1 MVHVSAQ
8 EAHFLMGLLD
18 LGIQPLY
25 LLLQVCRSQEEQEAG
40 SSLKNRFQE
49 NQKTK
54 LSLANRLGSELK
66 QAHRLGV
73 SKAPKEPLLPQM
85 RQHWVSKRN

>member
-8 EAHFLMGLLD
+8 EAHFLMRLPD
-18 LGIQPLY
+18 LGIQLLY
-25 LLLQVCRSQEEQEAG
+25 LLLQVCRGQEEQEAG

-54 LSLANRLGSELK
+54 LSLASGLGSELK
-66 QAHRLGV
+66 SV
-73 SKAPKEPLLPQM
+73 KPLKSLYSP
-85 RQHWVSKRN
+85 R